1 MSRKSVSD
9 FALEALVVLVFKRK
23 YATMFQSG
31 FVIFDNLTQ
40 LDFTGP
46 LQVLHRLPDSKT
58 HIIAAS
64 LDPVMSDCGLALVP
78 TVTFAQC
85 PPLDLI
91 CVPGGFGVEAAMADS
106 DLIDFVRTQAKAA
119 RYVTSVCTGA
129 FVLGTAGLLQGKKAT
144 THWAYHD
151 LLASVGAIP
160 TQGRVVRDGHIFTGG
175 GVTAG
180 IDFGLTIV
188 AEIAGDKIAQGI
200 QLSIEY
206 DPDPPFDHGSPN
218 KAAGDILARFMGFYA
233 KRNADFGP
241 AINAAFERLNPQ

>member
-1 MSRKSVSD
+1 
-9 FALEALVVLVFKRK
+9 
-23 YATMFQSG
+23 MFQCG
-31 FVIFDNLTQ
+31 FVIFNNITQ

-46 LQVLHRLPDSKT
+46 LQVLHRLPDSQM
-58 HIIAAS
+58 HIIAAT

-78 TVTFAQC
+78 TTTFADC

-91 CVPGGFGVEAAMADS
+91 CVPGGFGVEALMADPVA
-106 DLIDFVRTQAKAA
+106 IDFIRTQAGQA

-144 THWAYHD
+144 THWAYHP
-151 LLASVGAIP
+151 LLAKVGAIP
-160 TQGRVVRDGHIFTGG
+160 TAGRVVRDGTIFTGG

-180 IDFGLTIV
+180 IDFALTIV
-188 AEIAGDKIAQGI
+188 AEIAGDKVAQGI

-206 DPDPPFDHGSPN
+206 DPSPPFDSGTPN
-218 KAAGDILARFMGFYA
+218 KAPGDILARFAGFYA

-241 AINAAFERLNPQ
+241 AVDVAFTTLNP